1 MKRGKLQASGS
12 YVKAGSPV
20 GCAGTSVCAATLSV
34 TLRGLC
40 AYILIEHHSSRPDIC
55 FCFRSEDWYKDHPN
69 FKVLYHDADGD
80 GKKDF
85 GDRRI
90 FDQVNVNRK
99 RK

>member
-1 MKRGKLQASGS
+1 MAGFKFSHVGPFVFHATTVSVLLSRGAISREE
-12 YVKAGSPV
+12 P
-20 GCAGTSVCAATLSV
+20 
-34 TLRGLC
+34 LRHVIRHRL
-40 AYILIEHHSSRPDIC
+40 LFRPEDC

>member
-1 MKRGKLQASGS
+1 M
-12 YVKAGSPV
+12 GSPF
-20 GCAGTSVCAATLSV
+20 G
-34 TLRGLC
+34 
-40 AYILIEHHSSRPDIC
+40 YIWHHLFFRPEDW

-90 FDQVNVNRK
+90 FDQVNVNQK
-99 RK
+99 KK

>member
-1 MKRGKLQASGS
+1 MLHFFYAAVYSFGGS
-12 YVKAGSPV
+12 LL
-20 GCAGTSVCAATLSV
+20 ATLF
-34 TLRGLC
+34 
-40 AYILIEHHSSRPDIC
+40 HSKTNLLLPIY
-55 FCFRSEDWYKDHPN
+55 CFRSEDWYKDHPN

-99 RK
+99 RE

>member
-1 MKRGKLQASGS
+1 MAIAQGKPLQ
-12 YVKAGSPV
+12 YVIRHR
-20 GCAGTSVCAATLSV
+20 L
-34 TLRGLC
+34 LF
-40 AYILIEHHSSRPDIC
+40 RPEDCVC
-55 FCFRSEDWYKDHPN
+55 FCSEDWYKDHPN

>member
-1 MKRGKLQASGS
+1 MEGACEWLESCFVS
-12 YVKAGSPV
+12 
-20 GCAGTSVCAATLSV
+20 CAALFYAAVVYSFRASLSATLF
-34 TLRGLC
+34 
-40 AYILIEHHSSRPDIC
+40 HSKTDLLLPIY
-55 FCFRSEDWYKDHPN
+55 CFRSEDWYKDHPN

-99 RK
+99 RE